1 MTMLKPLYNTVT
13 FTNVYDNVEAF
24 LDDMENGG
32 IPIEV
37 KTENLT
43 TLFYLLYAKYGNNPI
58 ANNDIHQWKY
68 KLLSVIFQYGPTW
81 QRKLEIQKTL
91 RNLNENELTTGGKA
105 IYNSAAN
112 PDSAPT
118 TSTLEEL
125 TYINSQSTSN
135 FKKGKMD
142 AYANL
147 WALLDTNLTQEFI
160 DKFKPLF
167 KTFVKPEN
175 PLLYTDEEDENP
187 LASEVVV
194 LY

>member
-13 FTNVYDNVEAF
+13 FTDVYNNVDTF
-24 LDDMENGG
+24 LEDMGNGG

-37 KTENLT
+37 KVENLT

-58 ANNDIHQWKY
+58 ANNDINQWKY

-91 RNLNENELTTGGKA
+91 RNLDESELTTGGKA
-105 IYNSAAN
+105 IYNNAAN
-112 PDSAPT
+112 PDSAPS

-147 WALLDTNLTQEFI
+147 WALLDTNLTKEFI

-175 PLLYTDEEDENP
+175 PLLYTDSEDEDSP
-187 LASEVVV
+187 SEVVA